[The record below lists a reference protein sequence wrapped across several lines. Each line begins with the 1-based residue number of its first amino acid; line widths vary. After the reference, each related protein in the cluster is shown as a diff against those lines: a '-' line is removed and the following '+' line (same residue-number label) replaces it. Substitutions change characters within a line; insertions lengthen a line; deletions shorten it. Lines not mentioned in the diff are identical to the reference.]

1 MRATRSRSRGISLVE
16 ALVALAV
23 MAFGTLAVLGVQ
35 TSLRLNGDIAKQRS
49 EAVRIA
55 QETMEDLRSFQSLND
70 YRNRIASAAD
80 QAVQGYAT
88 ANTTY
93 TLTTRVTDTAAAD
106 PAHPRRKGVVVQVDW
121 LDRSGQA
128 QRVQL
133 NGLIEGTLPA
143 LAGSLSVPAT
153 RSIVRQPGGRHPAIP
168 RSAVPAQDG
177 TDSSK
182 FAPPGSA
189 DTWWVFDNVTADITR
204 ICSDEALVNCVAIDA
219 RLLRGFVRFATAAAP
234 PTAANALVPPGNA
247 QAVGVVV
254 QQTWPAAANVACFEA
269 DIDASTREY
278 FCAIEVE
285 APGNWTGKAVVDIA
299 PLAANVAD
307 SDAAAYRVCR
317 YTPVAG
323 CHPAVGSEIWGFPGE
338 TASCIEPSPQTNPPT
353 PGRLMR
359 NEEHPL
365 DYDNVSGPL
374 VDQNFLVVRAGNGL
388 AAYDC
393 PGDIAGDFL
402 DTNTWHHQPSN

>member
-1 MRATRSRSRGISLVE
+1 MRAARHRTRGISLVE

-55 QETMEDLRSFQSLND
+55 QETLEAMRSFQSLDD
-70 YRNRIASAAD
+70 YDNGIASADD

-88 ANTTY
+88 ANATY
-93 TLTTRVTDTAAAD
+93 TVTTRVTDTAVAD
-106 PAHPRRKGVVVQVDW
+106 ATHPRRKGVVVEVDW
-121 LDRSGQA
+121 LDRTGQA

-182 FAPPGSA
+182 FTPPGSA
-189 DTWWVFDNVTADITR
+189 DTWWVFDDVTADITR
-204 ICSDEALVNCVAIDA
+204 VCSDEALVNCVAVDA

-234 PTAANALVPPGNA
+234 PTAADALVPPGLA
-247 QAVGVVV
+247 QPVGVVV
-254 QQTWPAAANVACFEA
+254 QQTQPVASNVACFEA
-269 DIDASTREY
+269 DIDATAREY
-278 FCAIEVE
+278 FCAIEVDV
-285 APGNWTGKAVVDIA
+285 AGIWSGRALVDIA
-299 PLAANVAD
+299 PLAASVAD
-307 SDAAAYRVCR
+307 TDAAAYRVCR
-317 YTPVAG
+317 YTPYRNS
-323 CHPAVGSEIWGFPGE
+323 HPTAPGDMPN
-338 TASCIEPSPQTNPPT
+338 A
-353 PGRLMR
+353 
-359 NEEHPL
+359 EHPL
-365 DYDNVSGPL
+365 DYVDVEGPL
-374 VDQNFLVVRAGNGL
+374 TDQNFLVVRAGSGV

-393 PGDIAGDFL
+393 PGDAGGDFL
-402 DTNTWHHQPSN
+402 DTNTWHHQPAN

>member
-1 MRATRSRSRGISLVE
+1 MRAARHRTRGISLVE

-35 TSLRLNGDIAKQRS
+35 TSLRMNGDIAKQRS

-55 QETMEDLRSFQSLND
+55 QETLEDLRSFQSLND
-70 YRNRIASAAD
+70 YRNLIASAAN

-93 TLTTRVTDTAAAD
+93 TVTTRVTDTAAAD
-106 PAHPRRKGVVVQVDW
+106 LTNPRRKGVVVRVDW
-121 LDRSGQA
+121 LDRTGLT

-153 RSIVRQPGGRHPAIP
+153 RSIVRQPGGRHAAIP

-189 DTWWVFDNVTADITR
+189 DTWWVFDNATADITR

-234 PTAANALVPPGNA
+234 PTAADALVPPGLA
-247 QAVGVVV
+247 QPAGVAV
-254 QQTWPAAANVACFEA
+254 QQTQPAAANIACFEA
-269 DIDASTREY
+269 DIDASAREY
-278 FCAIEVE
+278 FCAVEVDV
-285 APGNWTGKAVVDIA
+285 AGIWSGRALVDIA
-299 PLAANVAD
+299 PEAASVAD
-307 SDAAAYRVCR
+307 PDAAAFRVCR
-317 YTPVAG
+317 YTPYRDS
-323 CHPAVGSEIWGFPGE
+323 HPIVPDDMPNG
-338 TASCIEPSPQTNPPT
+338 
-353 PGRLMR
+353 
-359 NEEHPL
+359 EHPL
-365 DYDNVSGPL
+365 DYVDVVGPL
-374 VDQNFLVVRAGNGL
+374 TDQNFLVVRAGNG
-388 AAYDC
+388 AVAYNC
-393 PGDIAGDFL
+393 PGDVAGDFL
-402 DTNTWHHQPSN
+402 DTNTWHHQPAN